1 MTSVGQ
7 KLLRFAGALLLG
19 GAATAIDYRTLSA
32 PPATAPVPVASR
44 EAPIVA
50 QAGPARA
57 QPTGPGLEMK
67 ISPGKRAMAIRIDD
81 VAGISGLMQPNS
93 RVDVLVVI
101 DGEKGRVAKIFM
113 ENMRVLAFGAIT
125 SRSTDGRIENIP
137 VATLEVTPEE
147 GERLAMAT
155 RQGQIH
161 LLLRGNGDPNKK
173 TPPLR

>member
-1 MTSVGQ
+1 
-7 KLLRFAGALLLG
+7 
-19 GAATAIDYRTLSA
+19 
-32 PPATAPVPVASR
+32 
-44 EAPIVA
+44 
-50 QAGPARA
+50 
-57 QPTGPGLEMK
+57 
-67 ISPGKRAMAIRIDD
+67 
-81 VAGISGLMQPNS
+81 
-93 RVDVLVVI
+93 
-101 DGEKGRVAKIFM
+101 M